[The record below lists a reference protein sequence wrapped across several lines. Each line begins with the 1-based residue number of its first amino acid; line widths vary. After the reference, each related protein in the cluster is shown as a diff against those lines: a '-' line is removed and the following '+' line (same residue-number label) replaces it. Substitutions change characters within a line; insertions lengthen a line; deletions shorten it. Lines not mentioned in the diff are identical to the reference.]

1 MSRGLIRLSI
11 AVACLSLASSAL
23 SQEVTLKEAA
33 PAATRPVAATTNVAA
48 KPKLTQQQKQALDI
62 LEASEA
68 ASRGL
73 ESPMRSYGLLQI
85 SASLPVPDEKRS
97 RALLHDAFTAS
108 LEIHDDDDTKTRLQE
123 DIFAGLLPL
132 SLDDV
137 QELLPQAELKVR
149 KQTSE
154 RIIRLYTDKKKFDN
168 AIDLVNQV
176 TAWDE
181 FPYGSGGSLM
191 QALPADMMAEKQGLF
206 IQAVNSYKNHKH
218 SGIQVGSSLTDM
230 IVKHYGEMP
239 PKVVL
244 SAIEDIL
251 SQAKNQDEEN
261 HGNNITIGG
270 SGGTVNFEGNYQYQ
284 LFALLPILER
294 LDESRAKA
302 LLDENQALQ
311 AKLQQYPMGIESVM
325 PTPREPPKAAEGG
338 ANAKQ
343 GSASAKGVQRTVLST
358 DQRNTA
364 MAAQMQ
370 AAEQAQQQMKQI
382 VDLAES
388 DPVQAIAQ
396 TTTLPVSIGDSPMS
410 PRGEALAA
418 IAQKNFK
425 NNPAAASQALSELRK
440 IVPDMP
446 LLRQAQA
453 LSIAAD
459 IYLKLGDP
467 DSAEKVVSE
476 GFKVADKLLEKDLNP
491 EDPNQGLKAWWPSA
505 DAYRRFVEV
514 QTKISQR
521 NTLNLLKEIKDP
533 EIRTLESIMYAR
545 SLLGLPTKRVT
556 VVEKRKNMNRTMT
569 TTD

>member
-1 MSRGLIRLSI
+1 MSRALIRLSI
-11 AVACLSLASSAL
+11 AVGYLSFASFAL
-23 SQEVTLKEAA
+23 GQEANPKEAA
-33 PAATRPVAATTNVAA
+33 PAATRRVAAATNVPA
-48 KPKLTQQQKQALDI
+48 KPKLTEQQKRALDI

-73 ESPMRSYGLLQI
+73 EAPMRSYGLLQI
-85 SASLPVPDEKRS
+85 SASLPVPDDKRS

-108 LEIHDDDDTKTRLQE
+108 LEIHDDDETKTRLQE
-123 DIFAGLLPL
+123 DIFSALLPL

-154 RIIRLYTDKKKFDN
+154 RIIRLYTDKKKFND

-176 TAWDE
+176 TSWDE
-181 FPYGSGGSLM
+181 FPYGSGGSLL

-294 LDESRAKA
+294 LDESRAKG

-311 AKLQQYPMGIESVM
+311 AKLQQYPMGIESVT
-325 PTPREPPKAAEGG
+325 PTPKEPPKPADAG

-343 GSASAKGVQRTVLST
+343 APAGARGVQRTVLST
-358 DQRNTA
+358 DQHNKA

-370 AAEQAQQQMKQI
+370 AAEQARQQMKQI

-410 PRGEALAA
+410 PRGEALAL
-418 IAQKNFK
+418 IAQKNVK
-425 NNPAAASQALSELRK
+425 KNPAAASQALSELRK
-440 IVPDMP
+440 VAPDMP

-453 LSIAAD
+453 LSTAAD
-459 IYLKLGDP
+459 VYLKLGDP

-476 GFKVADKLLEKDLNP
+476 GFKVADKLLERDLNP

-521 NTLNLLKEIKDP
+521 NTLKLLKEIKDP

-545 SLLGLPTKRVT
+545 SLLGLPTRRVT

-569 TTD
+569 TMD

>member
-1 MSRGLIRLSI
+1 MIRDLIRLSI
-11 AVACLSLASSAL
+11 AVGCLCVSSFALGQEASPKDAGPASA
-23 SQEVTLKEAA
+23 
-33 PAATRPVAATTNVAA
+33 RRVAATANVPA
-48 KPKLTQQQKQALDI
+48 KPKLTEQQKEALDL
-62 LEASEA
+62 LETSEA
-68 ASRGL
+68 TSRGL

-123 DIFAGLLPL
+123 DIFAALLPL

-181 FPYGSGGSLM
+181 FPYGSGGTLM

-270 SGGTVNFEGNYQYQ
+270 SGGTASFEGNYQYQ

-294 LDESRAKA
+294 LDETRAKG

-325 PTPREPPKAAEGG
+325 PSPKESTKAADGDVS
-338 ANAKQ
+338 AKQ
-343 GSASAKGVQRTVLST
+343 APAAAKAIQRSVFTT
-358 DQRNTA
+358 GQRNAA

-382 VDLAES
+382 AELAES
-388 DPVQAIAQ
+388 NPVQAIAQ
-396 TTTLPVSIGDSPMS
+396 STTLPVSIGDSPMS

-418 IAQKNFK
+418 IAQKNVK

-440 IVPDMP
+440 VVADMP

-453 LSIAAD
+453 LSTAAD
-459 IYLKLGDP
+459 VYLKLGDP

-476 GFKVADKLLEKDLNP
+476 GFKVADKLLERDLNP

-521 NTLNLLKEIKDP
+521 DTLNLLKEIKDP

-545 SLLGLPTKRVT
+545 SLLGIPSKRVT

-569 TTD
+569 TMD

>member
-1 MSRGLIRLSI
+1 MIRDLIRLSI
-11 AVACLSLASSAL
+11 AVGCLCVSSFALGQEASP
-23 SQEVTLKEAA
+23 KDAA
-33 PAATRPVAATTNVAA
+33 PAAARRVAATANVPA
-48 KPKLTQQQKQALDI
+48 KPKLTEQQKEALDI

-108 LEIHDDDDTKTRLQE
+108 LEIHDDDETKTRLQE
-123 DIFAGLLPL
+123 DIFSALLPL

-154 RIIRLYTDKKKFDN
+154 RIIRLYTDKKKFDD

-181 FPYGSGGSLM
+181 FPYGSGGSLL

-270 SGGTVNFEGNYQYQ
+270 SGGAVNFEGNYQYQ

-294 LDESRAKA
+294 LDESRAKG

-311 AKLQQYPMGIESVM
+311 AKLQKYPMGIESVM
-325 PTPREPPKAAEGG
+325 PTPKEPPKAADIGDK
-338 ANAKQ
+338 KQ
-343 GSASAKGVQRTVLST
+343 GPPANTRVERSVSSS
-358 DQRNTA
+358 DQKNAA

-370 AAEQAQQQMKQI
+370 AAEQARQQMKQV
-382 VDLAES
+382 VDDAEKDPIQALAR
-388 DPVQAIAQ
+388 
-396 TTTLPVSIGDSPMS
+396 TTTLPIVIADWTYS
-410 PRGEALAA
+410 PRGNALSA
-418 IAQKNFK
+418 IARAYVKK
-425 NNPAAASQALSELRK
+425 APSVASQALSELRK

-446 LLRQAQA
+446 LGGQAQA
-453 LSIAAD
+453 LHSAANLY
-459 IYLKLGDP
+459 IEMGDK
-467 DSAEKVVSE
+467 DTAEKVVGE

-491 EDPNQGLKAWWPSA
+491 DDPNQGLKAWWPST
-505 DAYRRFVEV
+505 DAYRRFLEV

-521 NTLNLLKEIKDP
+521 DTLNLLKEIKDP
-533 EIRTLESIMYAR
+533 EIRTLQSIMYAR
-545 SLLGLPTKRVT
+545 ALLGLPMKQST
-556 VVEKRKNMNRTMT
+556 VVEKRKHMNRTSDT
-569 TTD
+569 GIN